1 MDSRLILAESAGF
14 CFGVGR
20 AVRMAEEA
28 GGGAPVYTLGK
39 LVHNERVTRDLEKR
53 NVFVINSPGEAPE
66 GATVLIRAHGV
77 TPGCYR
83 ELEAR
88 GCRVLDATCPCVA
101 NIHKIVREHSQAGDT
116 VVLVGEVNHPEV
128 VGIAAEGENVRV
140 IAMGDENAVRELPAG
155 KPVIV
160 CQQTTCDRE
169 KWISFSEIF
178 KKYCTN
184 LKIFDT
190 ICFATEKRQKEA
202 AEIAAGTDAM
212 IVIGDRI
219 SANTGKLVD
228 VCARTGK
235 PVFRIES
242 ADEVGATLPQALFTG
257 SNKIGITAGASVP
270 AVVIKEVSQTMS
282 EELKNPVVEE
292 ESFAEM
298 LENSIKTLHTG
309 ERVIGVVTNIT
320 GTEVQVDLGT
330 KHAGFIPLS
339 ELTDVP
345 NAKPEDIVKVG
356 EEIEVFVGKVSDAEG
371 TVMLSKKKVDALK
384 AWDSLEEAAEKKAI
398 LEGTVIEDNKGGVI
412 VSASGIQIF
421 VPASLTGLPKDA
433 PMSDLLKKKVKVSIM
448 EVNRQRRRV
457 KGSIRAAEYAERKA
471 KADEVWAAIEEGKKY
486 TGTVKSLTSY
496 GAFVDIGGV
505 DGMVHITELSW
516 SRIKNPAEVVS
527 VGDEIE
533 VYVISFDAEKKKI
546 SLGHKDPNMDPWKV
560 FTDRYDIGDIAEVK
574 IVKNMPFGA
583 FAEIVP
589 GVDGLIHISQISDKH
604 IARPADAV
612 EEGQIVNAKVIEIDS
627 EKKKVSLSIRQAM
640 AAAEEE
646 AEDEE

>member
-1 MDSRLILAESAGF
+1 MDSRLIVAESAGF

-20 AVRMAEEA
+20 AVQMAEEA
-28 GGGAPVYTLGK
+28 STDTPIYTLGK
-39 LVHNERVTRDLEKR
+39 LVHNERVTRDLEERK
-53 NVFVINSPGEAPE
+53 VFVINSPEEAPE

-77 TPGCYR
+77 TPACYG

-88 GCRVLDATCPCVA
+88 GCRVVDATCPCVA
-101 NIHKIVREHSQAGDT
+101 NIHKIVREHSLAGDT
-116 VVLVGEVNHPEV
+116 VVIVGEASHPEV

-140 IAMGDENAVRELPAG
+140 IAMGDEAAVREIPPE

-160 CQQTTCDRE
+160 CQQTTADRE
-169 KWISFSEIF
+169 KWISFSKIF

-184 LKIFDT
+184 VKIFDT

-219 SANTGKLVD
+219 SANTGKLAD
-228 VCARTGK
+228 VCARAGK

-242 ADEVGATLPQALFTG
+242 ADEVGTLPQALFTG

-270 AVVIKEVSQTMS
+270 AVVIKEVSQKMS

-471 KADEVWAAIEEGKKY
+471 KADEVWANIEEGKKY

-533 VYVISFDAEKKKI
+533 VYVISFDTEKKKI
-546 SLGHKDPNMDPWKV
+546 SLGHKDPNLDPWKV
-560 FTDRYDIGDIAEVK
+560 FTDRYDIGDVAEVK
-574 IVKNMPFGA
+574 IVKNMPFGS

-589 GVDGLIHISQISDKH
+589 GVDGLIHISQIADKH

-612 EEGQIVNAKVIEIDS
+612 EEGQIVNAKIIEIDS

-640 AAAEEE
+640 VAAEEE